1 MIANTYCIECVADAE
16 TIRSYQQFGK
26 IVDKIKLKGE
36 RVMVDIERIKV
47 DIERLKTLNA
57 EEYCADQ
64 VAKIYAEFEESR
76 NKKISELERSLEIFN
91 EYQVSE
97 HTEIKNEESAEEN
110 IVEVEI

>member
-1 MIANTYCIECVADAE
+1 MIANTYYIECVADAE

-36 RVMVDIERIKV
+36 RVMVDIERIKADV
-47 DIERLKTLNA
+47 ERLKTLNA

-76 NKKISELERSLEIFN
+76 DKKIAELEKSLEIFDM
-91 EYQVSE
+91 YQISE
-97 HTEIKNEESAEEN
+97 PAEIETDESTEEKV
-110 IVEVEI
+110 VEV